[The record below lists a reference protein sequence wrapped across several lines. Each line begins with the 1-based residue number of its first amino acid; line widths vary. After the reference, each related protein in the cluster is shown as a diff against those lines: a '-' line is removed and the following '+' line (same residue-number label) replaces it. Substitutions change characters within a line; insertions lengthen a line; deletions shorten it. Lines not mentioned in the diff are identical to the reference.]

1 MNRVELIS
9 AMAEKSGVDIKD
21 TEKVLKAFMDV
32 TKEEVAKGNRVTLVG
47 FGAFDCYKR
56 KATTAFGK
64 KVPAKVVPRFTAG
77 KAFKDAVLKTKIK
90 AKRTRKT
97 AKKATTKK

>member
-56 KATTAFGK
+56 KATKAFGK

-90 AKRTRKT
+90 AK
-97 AKKATTKK
+97 KKATKKKAAVK

>member
-47 FGAFDCYKR
+47 FGSFDCYKR

-77 KAFKDAVLKTKIK
+77 KAFKDAVLKTKVK
-90 AKRTRKT
+90 AK
-97 AKKATTKK
+97 KKATKKKAAVK